1 MSENVLTYENCY
13 YVRRRLHLGLPS
25 GIFYSKLYTATK
37 LCIFKL
43 GFNHVNVGGKIINAS
58 GLLLD

>member
-1 MSENVLTYENCY
+1 MSENVFIYENCY
-13 YVRRRLHLGLPS
+13 YVRRRYTLHS
-25 GIFYSKLYTATK
+25 GIVYSKLCTATK
-37 LCIFKL
+37 LCILKL